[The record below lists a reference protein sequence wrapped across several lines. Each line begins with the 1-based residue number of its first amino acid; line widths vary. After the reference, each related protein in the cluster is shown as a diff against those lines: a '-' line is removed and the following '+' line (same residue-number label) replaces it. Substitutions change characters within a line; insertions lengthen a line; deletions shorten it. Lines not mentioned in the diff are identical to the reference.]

1 MVKDTDTSDA
11 EPGEA
16 YRHALRLLHDCN
28 SPVGFLASPI
38 PNHNYR
44 RVWARDGA
52 IISLAALCTD
62 DPELLAGCR
71 LTLET
76 LLQHQ
81 GPHGEIPSNVDPD
94 SGRIS
99 YGGTAGRVD
108 ASLWF
113 VIACG
118 EYWQATGDDEWMRHI
133 ASSLER
139 IRFLLGAWEFNNRGL
154 IYVPQTGDWADE
166 YLQSGYVLYDQ
177 LLYLQAQRV
186 LLRLHEFM
194 HQGTDHVLAERV
206 VHLKHLIQSNY
217 WLGDQDHSGNNIYHE
232 VLYEKSRKAKKYCH
246 GRYWLP
252 FFQPTGYGY
261 RFDAFANVLVSL
273 LDVADEARCEAVD
286 AHIDGIVN
294 GELLLLPAFH
304 PVIRPVD
311 DDWEELNMT
320 FSYTFKNRPYEYHNG
335 GLWPLIT
342 GFYVADLK
350 RRGLAERAGRF
361 THALARA
368 NALHMDGEAWSFPEY
383 VNGKTLEAGGT
394 CRQGWSAAAQVI
406 AEHALQGK
414 SLFRIDGDHE

>member
-1 MVKDTDTSDA
+1 MNTSTRETEDP
-11 EPGEA
+11 EP
-16 YRHALRLLHDCN
+16 YRRALRLLHDCN
-28 SPVGFLASPI
+28 SPVGFLASPVR
-38 PNHNYR
+38 NQNYR

-52 IISLAALCTD
+52 IIGLAALCTD
-62 DPELLAGCR
+62 DRELHAGCR
-71 LTLET
+71 QTLET

-94 SGRIS
+94 SGRVS

-113 VIACG
+113 IIACG
-118 EYWQATGDDEWMRHI
+118 EYWKATGDDDWIRHI
-133 ASSLER
+133 APSLER
-139 IRFLLGAWEFNNRGL
+139 VRFLLGAWEFNSRGL

-194 HQGTDHVLAERV
+194 HRGADHVFSERV

-217 WLGDQDHSGNNIYHE
+217 WLGDHRHRSDDIYHE
-232 VLYEKSRKAKKYCH
+232 VLYENSLKAKKYCH
-246 GRYWLP
+246 ERYWLP

-273 LDVADEARCEAVD
+273 LGVADEVHREAVD
-286 AHIDGIVN
+286 GYIDEIVT
-294 GELLLLPAFH
+294 GDLPLLPAFH

-311 DDWEELNMT
+311 DDWQELRMT
-320 FSYTFKNRPYEYHNG
+320 FTYTFKNNPYEFHNG

-342 GFYVADLK
+342 GFYVADLA
-350 RRGLAERAGRF
+350 RRGLTERARRF
-361 THALARA
+361 SRALERA
-368 NALHMDGEAWSFPEY
+368 NALPMEGEAWAFPEY
-383 VNGKTLEAGGT
+383 VNGRTLEPGGT
-394 CRQGWSAAAQVI
+394 RRQGWSAAAQVI
-406 AEHALQGK
+406 AEQALRGEPV
-414 SLFRIDGDHE
+414 FRIDGDYE

>member
-1 MVKDTDTSDA
+1 MTKDTGTSPS
-11 EPGEA
+11 EPREA

-28 SPVGFLASPI
+28 SPVGFLASPVT
-38 PNHNYR
+38 NHNYR

-52 IISLAALCTD
+52 IISLAALSTE
-62 DPELLAGCR
+62 DPELLGGCR
-71 LTLET
+71 QTLET
-76 LLQHQ
+76 LLQYQ

-94 SGRIS
+94 SGRVS

-108 ASLWF
+108 ADLWF

-118 EYWQATGDDEWMRHI
+118 EYWQATGDDDWMRHI

-194 HQGTDHVLAERV
+194 HQGSDHVFAERV
-206 VHLKHLIQSNY
+206 VHLKHLIQSNF
-217 WLGDQDHSGNNIYHE
+217 WLGDQDHSGDDIYHE

-273 LDVADEARCEAVD
+273 LDVADAAHCKAVD
-286 AHIDGIVN
+286 AYIDEIVN
-294 GELLLLPAFH
+294 EELLLLPAFH
-304 PVIRPVD
+304 PVIRPPD
-311 DDWEELNMT
+311 DDWEDLSMT

-335 GLWPLIT
+335 GLWPLLT

-350 RRGLAERAGRF
+350 RRGLEERAGRF
-361 THALARA
+361 TQALSRA
-368 NALHMDGEAWSFPEY
+368 NALDMDGEAWSFPEY

-406 AEHALQGK
+406 AEHARQGK
-414 SLFRIDGDHE
+414 PLFRIDGNQE